1 MSFGVETVEARCEA
15 IPRDMKCHVYTDGN
29 VHDSAFGM
37 NWKEVVSDGRTANY
51 KWLQRVI

>member
-1 MSFGVETVEARCEA
+1 MPFGVETVEARCEA